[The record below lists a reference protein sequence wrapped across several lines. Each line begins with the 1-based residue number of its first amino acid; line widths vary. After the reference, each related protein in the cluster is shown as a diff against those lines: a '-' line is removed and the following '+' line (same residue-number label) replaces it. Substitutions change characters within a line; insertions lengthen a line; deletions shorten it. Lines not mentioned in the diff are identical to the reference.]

1 MTMIFIDTSALLA
14 VSISND
20 NFHETAQQV
29 WFALLERAEE
39 LVCNNYTIVE
49 TISLLQR
56 RFGLDSVKF
65 FVENIA
71 PALRVVWV
79 EESHHDAALTA
90 VLAANRRGL
99 SLVDCASMETMRRL
113 GIRRIFAFDPHF
125 TELGFESPASE

>member
-1 MTMIFIDTSALLA
+1 MTMIFVDTSALLA

-29 WFALLERAEE
+29 WLGLLERAEE

-65 FVENIA
+65 FVENIV
-71 PALRVVWV
+71 PALHVVWV
-79 EESHHDAALTA
+79 EESQHDAALNI
-90 VLAANRRGL
+90 VLTANRRGL
-99 SLVDCASMETMRRL
+99 NLVDCASMETMRRL
-113 GIRRIFAFDPHF
+113 NINTIFAFDPRF
-125 TELGFESPASE
+125 TELGF